1 MKGCDKVTII
11 GASIITALLIACL
24 AVTVYASP
32 FIVCDPQA
40 GVTSYTITGWTPT
53 GFGTFQHVAEP
64 NGSVKLNISDVPTG
78 TNNMTFAACKNDLVW
93 GVLCSEAIP
102 FTFTRPSAPGIPAGI
117 GLIP

>member
-40 GVTSYTITGWTPT
+40 GVTSYQMTGWTAPT
-53 GFGTFQHVAEP
+53 QPAEV
-64 NGSVKLNISDVPTG
+64 NGSVKLDIATATVGAHS
-78 TNNMTFAACKNDLVW
+78 MTFKACKNDAVW
-93 GVLCSEAIP
+93 GVLCSEAVP
-102 FTFTRPSAPGIPAGI
+102 FTFTRPPAPVIPAGI